1 MLKLQPASGLSC
13 RGFLADLLILL
24 ESMSVISLSISK
36 KLEKSECL
44 RYHFHIERK
53 RGITDGYYLTRT
65 SICIRRFGTIH
76 R

>member
-1 MLKLQPASGLSC
+1 
-13 RGFLADLLILL
+13 
-24 ESMSVISLSISK
+24 MSVISLSISK

-65 SICIRRFGTIH
+65 SISELYDVEVHEKGDYTYLLFYNEEKEKV
-76 R
+76 